1 MIIDKRL
8 EFCSNTALNTGTAG
22 NTYTIGDQVDL
33 AEQPLNALGFQQVD
47 IGNGD
52 SAMLLV
58 ITVGSTGIR
67 VASST
72 GNVSFQLVSADDV
85 ALTSNVTTMLQSASF
100 ATSATSDAAGGD
112 LAPNKVLFVGR
123 IPTADYRRYLG
134 IRHFVGTTAVSAGNV
149 RAFLVEDA
157 ARWKAYQDG
166 VTQTV

>member
-8 EFCSNTALNTGTAG
+8 EFCSNTALNTGAAA

-33 AEQPLNALGFQQVD
+33 AEQPLSALGYQQVD

-52 SAMLLV
+52 AAMLLV
-58 ITVGSTGIR
+58 IQVGATGIS

-72 GNVSFQLVSADDV
+72 GNVSFQLVSADDA
-85 ALTSNVTTMLQSASF
+85 ALTSNPVTMLQSASF
-100 ATSATSDAAGGD
+100 ATSTTSGNANGV
-112 LAPNKVLFVGR
+112 LAPNTVLFVGR
-123 IPTADYRRYLG
+123 IPTAEYRRYLG
-134 IRHFVGTTAVSAGNV
+134 IRHFVGTTAINAGTL

-157 ARWKAYQDG
+157 PRWKAYQDG

>member
-8 EFCSNTALNTGTAG
+8 EFCSNTALNTGAAA
-22 NTYTIGDQVDL
+22 NTYTIGEQVDL

-58 ITVGSTGIR
+58 IQVGSTGINA
-67 VASST
+67 VGA
-72 GNVSFQLVSADDV
+72 GNVSFQLVSADDAV
-85 ALTSNVTTMLQSASF
+85 LTTNVTTMLQTASF
-100 ATSATSDAAGGD
+100 VTSTTSGNAGNA
-112 LAPNKVLFVGR
+112 LAPNTILFVGR
-123 IPTADYRRYLG
+123 ISTADYRRYIG
-134 IRHFVGTTAVSAGNV
+134 IRHFTGTSAISAGNV

-157 ARWKAYQDG
+157 SRWKAYQDA